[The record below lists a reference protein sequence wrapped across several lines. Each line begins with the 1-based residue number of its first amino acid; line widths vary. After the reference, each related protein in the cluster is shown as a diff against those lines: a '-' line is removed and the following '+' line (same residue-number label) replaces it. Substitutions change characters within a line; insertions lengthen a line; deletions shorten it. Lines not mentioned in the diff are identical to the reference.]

1 MKDGIGT
8 NDDVKARS
16 RAGALFVL
24 KYAFLLAAAA
34 ALIIFLVVQMQQ
46 YFDRRAIEK
55 QTEQI
60 EKFDALTK
68 AAREQTDKLMD
79 AFNQQHESTLTILD
93 TVKAMDGAIN
103 KLSEND
109 VRQDGAVNNLRE
121 EYNNAKNANNPKTIT
136 KTKTNTVYL
145 SVKPNRN
152 LRQREDDVLR
162 ADSKLYSDGANPN

>member
-1 MKDGIGT
+1 MKDVIGT
-8 NDDVKARS
+8 NDDVKARTK
-16 RAGALFVL
+16 AGAIFAW

-34 ALIIFLVVQMQQ
+34 ALIIFLVVQIQR

-60 EKFDALTK
+60 EEFDAQTK
-68 AAREQTDKLMD
+68 AAREQTEKLMD
-79 AFNQQHESTLTILD
+79 VFNRQHESTLSILD

-109 VRQDGAVNNLRE
+109 ARQDGAVNNLRE

-145 SVKPNRN
+145 PAKPNRN
-152 LRQREDDVLR
+152 LRQRENDILA
-162 ADSKLYSDGANPN
+162 ADADLYNPVSN